1 MSSTNNSPKVV
12 ASFFVEALEK
22 WGAPQLL
29 RTDCGTENNVCAA
42 IQSTIHQTSNSHLY
56 GSSVTNQRIEAL
68 WCKLKPAVAGWKQH
82 FKQLHEN
89 HLYTPQDDNQ
99 LSAFRFSFMD
109 LIQETLNGFM
119 LYWNTHH
126 VRQSSAI
133 AGGVPDLLFYANE
146 QYKTEVSAGKL
157 QEARSHCESPTVTGS
172 SDLDDYMKYV
182 FTVKN
187 LSKPKNKTEAFTLF
201 TSLHD
206 SLKQ

>member
-1 MSSTNNSPKVV
+1 MV

-22 WGAPQLL
+22 LGAPQML

-42 IQSTIHQTSNSHLY
+42 IQSTIHPTSNAHLY

-89 HLYTPQDDNQ
+89 HLYAPQDDNQ

-126 VRQSSAI
+126 VRQAVRMLAVCQICFSMLTNNIKQKCLLVNYRRWGPIVKAQQLLGLQILTSCLYFLWLVLVPPLSAYI
-133 AGGVPDLLFYANE
+133 YR
-146 QYKTEVSAGKL
+146 T
-157 QEARSHCESPTVTGS
+157 
-172 SDLDDYMKYV
+172 
-182 FTVKN
+182 
-187 LSKPKNKTEAFTLF
+187 
-201 TSLHD
+201 
-206 SLKQ
+206 